1 MWIHLVKATIYQ
13 IVEVARLILIIS
25 SDITNFGRNEKSEET
40 DWSSLH
46 QAGRKTL
53 INSESLR
60 VCPHTTPAYM

>member
-40 DWSSLH
+40 D
-46 QAGRKTL
+46 
-53 INSESLR
+53 
-60 VCPHTTPAYM
+60 